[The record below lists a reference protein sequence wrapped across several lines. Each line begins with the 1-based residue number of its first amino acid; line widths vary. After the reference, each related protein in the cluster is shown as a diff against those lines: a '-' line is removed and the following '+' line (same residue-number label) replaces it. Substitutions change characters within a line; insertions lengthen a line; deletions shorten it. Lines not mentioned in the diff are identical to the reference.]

1 MRTITKEFTKEQLQQ
16 IIETDHVQCGEASA
30 LARIALASLEAEV
43 AGFIVR
49 HKGTGNFGSWLHS
62 KADWFKSDEY
72 EVLRAYTAPPAPVS
86 VPDEDLLHM
95 AASAI
100 DDLLSNKDRSGAG
113 VWADIPAKLRR
124 AAMLQAE
131 PVSNSDE
138 LPLDYLQGHKDG
150 LEWAAQLAEANHPQT
165 GDWLYDDPIDLA
177 RAIRKG
183 PDMPTVQGGNSP
195 VIPDEVLSAIR
206 KVARIR
212 TDFDHF
218 DGDRR
223 GIGDCLDEAE
233 QELIVTINKYASQ
246 LAAEPIATNDVR
258 EQQTAVPPIQAD
270 VAQAIENLKQKLVEC
285 NRYNYCADAVKNV
298 EDACHAA
305 MLQGADVSLTHEGKN
320 HHEDKL
326 GMVNHLGDVTEKVE
340 PVTQIE
346 PVADLYGLTS
356 PTGGETSFTFD
367 AVEARDFI
375 DGGWSCQE
383 YVELG
388 RYQEALTDHSEDK
401 LAMVDHSGDSNNM
414 VEPVTTANKLLD
426 GWVACSERMP
436 EDDDFV
442 YIWPRPDFGVELHV
456 GQYCECHP
464 KGDGWYAQVY
474 EQNYGIEWCSI
485 TVTHW
490 MPLPAA
496 PQQEV
501 TQALAKGMERYGD
514 AMQKLADSGD

>member
-86 VPDEDLLHM
+86 VPDEVLKRLLPDAEKAEFWFEHDGK
-95 AASAI
+95 I
-100 DDLLSNKDRSGAG
+100 LFEG
-113 VWADIPAKLRR
+113 VKFNNA
-124 AAMLQAE
+124 
-131 PVSNSDE
+131 VF
-138 LPLDYLQGHKDG
+138 
-150 LEWAAQLAEANHPQT
+150 EAC
-165 GDWLYDDPIDLA
+165 
-177 RAIRKG
+177 R
-183 PDMPTVQGGNSP
+183 
-195 VIPDEVLSAIR
+195 
-206 KVARIR
+206 
-212 TDFDHF
+212 
-218 DGDRR
+218 
-223 GIGDCLDEAE
+223 
-233 QELIVTINKYASQ
+233 
-246 LAAEPIATNDVR
+246 
-258 EQQTAVPPIQAD
+258 
-270 VAQAIENLKQKLVEC
+270 
-285 NRYNYCADAVKNV
+285 
-298 EDACHAA
+298 AA
-305 MLQGADVSLTHEGKN
+305 MLQGA
-320 HHEDKL
+320 
-326 GMVNHLGDVTEKVE
+326 
-340 PVTQIE
+340 
-346 PVADLYGLTS
+346 
-356 PTGGETSFTFD
+356 
-367 AVEARDFI
+367 
-375 DGGWSCQE
+375 
-383 YVELG
+383 
-388 RYQEALTDHSEDK
+388 
-401 LAMVDHSGDSNNM
+401 
-414 VEPVTTANKLLD
+414 EPVTTANKLLD

-474 EQNYGIEWCSI
+474 EQNYGIEWCPI